1 MEKER
6 GAKVIAV
13 IALLVAV
20 AGLTIGYAAYS
31 STLTINGTATVDP
44 ANWNVKFAYT
54 SGDSLT
60 AETTGLAT
68 QTTAPTLTDTAVS
81 GFDVVLRAPGDSIT
95 YKFSVK
101 NTGTLDA
108 TLGTYTMGTLSCA
121 PNAAS
126 TISQEDATKLCN
138 ELQYTLTYS
147 DGSKITTGAT
157 LPKESG
163 SKDLVLKLV
172 WPESSTLKVTDDV
185 KVTIGTT
192 TFIYNQA

>member
-6 GAKVIAV
+6 GAKIIAV

-44 ANWNVKFAYT
+44 ADWNVKFAYT
-54 SGDSLT
+54 SGDRLI
-60 AETTGLAT
+60 AEKTGNAT
-68 QTTAPTLTDTAVS
+68 ETTAPTLTDTAVS
-81 GFDVVLRAPGDSIT
+81 GFDVVLNAPGDSIT

-101 NTGTLDA
+101 NAGTLNA
-108 TLGTYTMGTLSCA
+108 TLGTFTMGTLSCA
-121 PNAAS
+121 PNTSS
-126 TISQEDATKLCN
+126 TISQEDATTLCN
-138 ELQYTLTYS
+138 ELQYTLKYA
-147 DGSKITTGAT
+147 DGSDITNGAT
-157 LPKESG
+157 LQKG
-163 SKDLVLKLV
+163 DSKDLVLKLV